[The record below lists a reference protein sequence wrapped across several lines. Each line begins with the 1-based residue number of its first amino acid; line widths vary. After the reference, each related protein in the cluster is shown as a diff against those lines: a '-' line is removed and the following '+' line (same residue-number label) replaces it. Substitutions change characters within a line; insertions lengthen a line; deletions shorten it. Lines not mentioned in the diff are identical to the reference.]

1 MSLLEGWLSQV
12 GSVEVL
18 RSLAEL
24 MPKAAVFMVD
34 RDRTVTLWSKGA
46 ERLLGFS
53 QAEMLG
59 QSCRKGNR
67 CDRCLSGCG
76 IAEKGEIH
84 GVELTLFGADGK
96 GVRVQKYAKAFFDD
110 QQRFLGGV
118 EILVPLPLLQVEKT
132 ESLLFHG
139 MYSVDPAM
147 HQLFAIIKNIA
158 ETDATVLIRGESG
171 SGKELVA
178 RAIHRES
185 KRQKGPFLAIN
196 CAALSPTLLESELF
210 GHKKGAFTGAHL
222 DHPGVFQQANGG
234 TLFLDEVAEIPLVVQ
249 AKLLRVLQEKTFT
262 PVGGTRSLSVDVRV
276 VSATH
281 KSLREEV
288 RAGRLREDLMYRLRV
303 VPLFLPPLRERP
315 GDVELLLR
323 LFISRHNERGPRQI
337 KEIEPGVLQTLLR
350 YSWPGNIRELGN
362 IIEYL
367 FAVGRGA
374 ILLQSELPSE
384 LTQTSSETLPKDT
397 LASKPDATEIEQLK
411 EALRLEHGHVGKAAA
426 RLGMSRP
433 TFWRKR
439 KQFNV

>member
-24 MPKAAVFMVD
+24 MPEAAVFMVD
-34 RDRTVTLWSKGA
+34 QDRAITLWSKGA
-46 ERLLGFS
+46 EALLGFT
-53 QAEMLG
+53 AEEMLG
-59 QSCRKGNR
+59 QSCRRGNR

-76 IAEKGEIH
+76 IAEKGTVS
-84 GVELTLFGADGK
+84 GVELTLFRADGK
-96 GVRVQKYAKAFFDD
+96 SVRVQKYGRAFFDAS
-110 QQRFLGGV
+110 QRFLGGV
-118 EILVPLPLLQVEKT
+118 EILIPRPMLQVEKT
-132 ESLLFHG
+132 EGLLFQG
-139 MYSVDPAM
+139 MYSVNPAM
-147 HQLFAIIKNIA
+147 HQLFATIKNIA

-185 KRQKGPFLAIN
+185 KRHQGPFIAIN

-210 GHKKGAFTGAHL
+210 GHKKGAFTGAHS

-234 TLFLDEVAEIPLVVQ
+234 TLFLDEVAEIPATVQ

-262 PVGGTRSLSVDVRV
+262 PVGGTRAISVDVRV

-288 RAGRLREDLMYRLRV
+288 RANRMREDLMYRLRV
-303 VPLFLPPLRERP
+303 VPLFLPPLRERS

-323 LFISRHNERGPRQI
+323 LFISRHNELGPRQI
-337 KEIEPGVLQTLLR
+337 KEIEPGALRTLLA

-362 IIEYL
+362 VVEYL
-367 FAVGRGA
+367 FAVGRGV
-374 ILLQSELPSE
+374 ILQQSELPPE
-384 LTQTSSETLPKDT
+384 LSQRDSAAPPEPQDSHPEG
-397 LASKPDATEIEQLK
+397 SEIEQIK

-439 KQFNV
+439 KQFKV